1 MIERIENALQI
12 GTLVVCAAIA
22 LYRIVKR
29 RGEAWTLLSFFYG
42 SWLLGD
48 IYWLAC
54 LVFYDGTPQISAVSD
69 LSWYASYIFL
79 YLLLRHTA
87 PPEKPFGAKVLP
99 WLGPVFTAGMGVFFM
114 LRGEIAANVAYA
126 ALMGFLLYAAIRRL
140 MERRSVYLSVLILVF
155 CLLEYALWTASCF
168 WNDEIV
174 LHPYYWFDF
183 LLTVSFPFFL
193 PATERD
199 QPAQTGEAAA

>member
-48 IYWLAC
+48 VYWLAC

>member
-48 IYWLAC
+48 VYWLAC

-114 LRGEIAANVAYA
+114 LRGEIAANLVYA
-126 ALMGFLLYAAIRRL
+126 GLMGFLLYAAIRRL

>member
-1 MIERIENALQI
+1 
-12 GTLVVCAAIA
+12 
-22 LYRIVKR
+22 
-29 RGEAWTLLSFFYG
+29 
-42 SWLLGD
+42 
-48 IYWLAC
+48 
-54 LVFYDGTPQISAVSD
+54 
-69 LSWYASYIFL
+69 
-79 YLLLRHTA
+79 
-87 PPEKPFGAKVLP
+87 
-99 WLGPVFTAGMGVFFM
+99 MGVFFM
-114 LRGEIAANVAYA
+114 LRGEIAANLVYA
-126 ALMGFLLYAAIRRL
+126 GLMGFLLYAAIRRL

>member
-1 MIERIENALQI
+1 MSALLI
-12 GTLVVCAAIA
+12 LVIAIVVLA
-22 LYRIVKR
+22 LGYV
-29 RGEAWTLLSFFYG
+29 FYG

-48 IYWLAC
+48 VYWLAC

-114 LRGEIAANVAYA
+114 LRGEIAANLVYA
-126 ALMGFLLYAAIRRL
+126 GLMGFLLYAAIRRL

>member
-48 IYWLAC
+48 VYWLAC

-87 PPEKPFGAKVLP
+87 PPEKPFGAKILP

-114 LRGEIAANVAYA
+114 LRGEIAANLVYA
-126 ALMGFLLYAAIRRL
+126 GLMGFLLYAAIRRL

>member
-12 GTLVVCAAIA
+12 GVLVVCAAIA
-22 LYRIVKR
+22 VYRTVKH
-29 RGEAWTLLSFFYG
+29 RGEAWMLLSFFYS

-114 LRGEIAANVAYA
+114 LRGEIAANLVYA
-126 ALMGFLLYAAIRRL
+126 GLMGFLLYAAIRRL

>member
-12 GTLVVCAAIA
+12 GVLVVCAAIA
-22 LYRIVKR
+22 VYRTVKH
-29 RGEAWTLLSFFYG
+29 RGEAWMLLSFFYG

-87 PPEKPFGAKVLP
+87 PPEKPFGTKVLP
-99 WLGPVFTAGMGVFFM
+99 WLGPVFTAGMAVFFM

-140 MERRSVYLSVLILVF
+140 AERRSLTLSVLILVF

>member
-12 GTLVVCAAIA
+12 GVLVVCAAIA
-22 LYRIVKR
+22 VYRTVKH
-29 RGEAWTLLSFFYG
+29 RGEAWMLLSFFYG

-87 PPEKPFGAKVLP
+87 PPEKLSGTKVLP
-99 WLGPVFTAGMGVFFM
+99 LLGPVFTAGMAVFFM
-114 LRGEIAANVAYA
+114 LRGEIATNVAYA

-140 MERRSVYLSVLILVF
+140 AERRSLTLSVLILVF

-168 WNDEIV
+168 WNEEIV

-193 PATERD
+193 PATERE
-199 QPAQTGEAAA
+199 QPAQAGEAAA

>member
-48 IYWLAC
+48 VYWLAC

-79 YLLLRHTA
+79 YLCS
-87 PPEKPFGAKVLP
+87 
-99 WLGPVFTAGMGVFFM
+99 
-114 LRGEIAANVAYA
+114 
-126 ALMGFLLYAAIRRL
+126 AIPRRL
-140 MERRSVYLSVLILVF
+140 KSPSGQR
-155 CLLEYALWTASCF
+155 
-168 WNDEIV
+168 
-174 LHPYYWFDF
+174 
-183 LLTVSFPFFL
+183 SFPGWGLCSPRGWVCSSCSAARL
-193 PATERD
+193 PPTWCM
-199 QPAQTGEAAA
+199 PG

>member
-12 GTLVVCAAIA
+12 GVLVVCAAIA
-22 LYRIVKR
+22 VYRTVKH
-29 RGEAWTLLSFFYG
+29 RGEAWMLLSFFYG

-79 YLLLRHTA
+79 A

-114 LRGEIAANVAYA
+114 LRGEIAANLVYA
-126 ALMGFLLYAAIRRL
+126 GLMGFLLYAVIRRL

>member
-48 IYWLAC
+48 VYWLAC

-87 PPEKPFGAKVLP
+87 PPEKPFGAKILP

-114 LRGEIAANVAYA
+114 LRGEIAANLVYA
-126 ALMGFLLYAAIRRL
+126 GLMGFLLYAAIRRL

-193 PATERD
+193 PAMERD

>member
-48 IYWLAC
+48 VYWLAC

-87 PPEKPFGAKVLP
+87 PPEKPFGAKILP

-114 LRGEIAANVAYA
+114 LRGEIAANLVYA
-126 ALMGFLLYAAIRRL
+126 GLMGFLLYAAIRRL

-199 QPAQTGEAAA
+199 QPAQNGEAAA

>member
-29 RGEAWTLLSFFYG
+29 RGEAWTLLSFFFFF
-42 SWLLGD
+42 WLLGD
-48 IYWLAC
+48 VYWLAC

-114 LRGEIAANVAYA
+114 LRGEIAANLVYA
-126 ALMGFLLYAAIRRL
+126 GLMGFLLYAAIRRL

>member
-1 MIERIENALQI
+1 MIEPIENALQI

-48 IYWLAC
+48 VYWLAC

-114 LRGEIAANVAYA
+114 LRGEIAANLVYA
-126 ALMGFLLYAAIRRL
+126 GLMGFLLYAAIRRL

>member
-12 GTLVVCAAIA
+12 GVLVVCAAIA
-22 LYRIVKR
+22 VYRTVKP
-29 RGEAWTLLSFFYG
+29 RGEAWMLLSFFYG

-87 PPEKPFGAKVLP
+87 PPEKPL
-99 WLGPVFTAGMGVFFM
+99 GMGVFFM

-140 MERRSVYLSVLILVF
+140 AERRSLTLSVLILVF

>member
-114 LRGEIAANVAYA
+114 LRGEIAANLVYA
-126 ALMGFLLYAAIRRL
+126 GLMGFLLYAAIRRL

>member
-12 GTLVVCAAIA
+12 GVLVVCAAIA
-22 LYRIVKR
+22 VYRTVKR

-114 LRGEIAANVAYA
+114 LRGEIAANLVYA
-126 ALMGFLLYAAIRRL
+126 GLMGFLLYAAIRRL